1 MKRGIEQLFRMRN
14 RFIVIGVTGKT
25 GSGCTTVA
33 SILSKDRHELGS
45 IDASFGNDK
54 CSIESREWSIVSR
67 FYQKNWKKFHHIRVK
82 DIISTFILESKFD
95 EAHQYIKTTFD
106 IDISEF
112 KTTYECFFEKNIILN
127 EFLKTDNALLYN
139 AEEPA
144 EIEKIK
150 DTRVAI
156 KNYILSEIQQFSD
169 KIKLFLDSR
178 GDKYISVFQKVGDNI
193 RRTGCAFADSAQ
205 EFEHVFSIA
214 RRINTLIKI
223 IRRVDKSTG
232 ELKSLYVIDA
242 FRNPLEVHFFRERF
256 SAFYLMAVNCDED
269 ERRRRLAAVD
279 LKESQIVKIDEKES
293 SNEDFYEDYEE
304 YTGQNIKSCIN
315 MADLYVNNLKSLSPH
330 YTQLTKTI
338 LRYVAL
344 IQHPG
349 IVKPTKH
356 EFLMQLAI
364 TAATNSG
371 CMSRNVGAVTTDSSF
386 EPLAIG
392 WNCVPKLQ
400 IPCYARSAS
409 SLIDG
414 LDPDAY
420 SDFEKTDLTFS
431 DHMKITRQKLNTIH
445 DYGLSDV
452 YCFKSE
458 YNKSTCKE
466 NQVHTRALH
475 AEENTILQCA
485 KHGLHQIENGFLFT
499 SASPC
504 VLCAKKICQMGITE
518 VFYMDPYPD
527 ISEKHV
533 FSYGENKVK
542 MTLFTGAIGLAF
554 QKLYTPLI
562 PLKDEVAAILH
573 EV

>member
-45 IDASFGNDK
+45 VDASFGNDK
-54 CSIESREWSIVSR
+54 SSIESRKWSIVSR
-67 FYQKNWKKFHHIRVK
+67 FCKKNWKKFHHIRVK

-112 KTTYECFFEKNIILN
+112 KTTYECFFEKNKILN
-127 EFLKTDNALLYN
+127 EFLKTDNALLYD
-139 AEEPA
+139 AEDPA
-144 EIEKIK
+144 EIERIK
-150 DTRVAI
+150 NTRVAI

-169 KIKLFLDSR
+169 NIKLFLDSR

-205 EFEHVFSIA
+205 EFEHIFSIA

-269 ERRRRLAAVD
+269 ERRRRLSAAD
-279 LKESQIVKIDEKES
+279 LKESQIVKIDKKES

-315 MADLYVNNLKSLSPH
+315 MADLYVNNLRSLNSH

-371 CMSRNVGAVTTDSSF
+371 CMSRNVGAVITDSSF

-420 SDFEKTDLTFS
+420 SDFEKTDLKFS
-431 DHMKITRQKLNTIH
+431 DHMKIVREKLNTIH

-458 YNKSTCKE
+458 YNKTTCKE

-485 KHGLHQIENGFLFT
+485 KHGQHQIENGFLFT

-554 QKLYTPLI
+554 QKLYIPLI

>member
-33 SILSKDRHELGS
+33 SILSKDRHEIGRV
-45 IDASFGNDK
+45 DASFSNDI
-54 CSIESREWSIVSR
+54 CSIDSREWSIVSR

-82 DIISTFILESKFD
+82 DIISTFILESEFD

-112 KTTYECFFEKNIILN
+112 KTTYDVFFKKNKILN
-127 EFLKTDNALLYN
+127 EFLNTDNALLYN
-139 AEEPA
+139 AKDPA
-144 EIEKIK
+144 EIERIQT
-150 DTRVAI
+150 TRVAI
-156 KNYILSEIQQFSD
+156 KDYILSEIQQFSD
-169 KIKLFLDSR
+169 EIKLFLDSH

-205 EFEHVFSIA
+205 EFEHIFSIA

-223 IRRVDKSTG
+223 IRRVDKSIG

-269 ERRRRLAAVD
+269 ERRRRLAAAD
-279 LKESQIVKIDEKES
+279 IKESQIVKIDEKES

-315 MADLYVNNLKSLSPH
+315 MADLYVNNSKSLDSH
-330 YTQLTKTI
+330 YTQLTKTV
-338 LRYVAL
+338 LRYVTL

-371 CMSRNVGAVTTDSSF
+371 CMSRNVGAVITDSSF

-400 IPCYARSAS
+400 IPCYARSVS

-414 LDPDAY
+414 LDPTAY
-420 SDFEKTDLTFS
+420 SDFEKTNSKFL
-431 DHMKITRQKLNTIH
+431 DHMKIARQRLNTIH

-475 AEENTILQCA
+475 AEENTILQCT
-485 KHGLHQIENGFLFT
+485 KHGQHQIENGFLFT

-504 VLCAKKICQMGITE
+504 VLCAKKICQMGIAE

-533 FSYGENKVK
+533 FSYGDNKVI

-573 EV
+573 EI